1 MSITKKGWRR
11 SFLGLIWVLVFV
23 WLTEVLIMGFGN
35 CEWVIGEGRRK
46 FGNEQCTGFNGCNG
60 GHEEGIAH

>member
-1 MSITKKGWRR
+1 
-11 SFLGLIWVLVFV
+11 LILVLVFV
-23 WLTEVLIMGFGN
+23 WLTEVLIMGLGI

-46 FGNEQCTGFNGCNG
+46 FGNEQCTGCNGCNG